1 MEKHLL
7 VSLSNPV
14 QGREDDYNDWFDKH
28 HLPELLDI
36 PGFVA
41 GQRFTLSEA
50 QRAPAPYPFKYM
62 AIYEIETDDIAKTI
76 GEIGAWQ
83 KDMTKTDTSD
93 LARRALLVV
102 RPLGPRIEKAR

>member
-14 QGREDDYNDWFDKH
+14 EGRDADYNDWFDNH

-41 GQRFTLSEA
+41 AQRFTLSET
-50 QRAPAPYPFKYM
+50 QRAAPPYPFRYM
-62 AIYEIETDDIAKTI
+62 AIYEIETDDLAKTI
-76 GEIGAWQ
+76 GEIGARQ

-93 LARRALLVV
+93 LSRRALLVV
-102 RPLGPRIEKAR
+102 RPLSPRVEKKR